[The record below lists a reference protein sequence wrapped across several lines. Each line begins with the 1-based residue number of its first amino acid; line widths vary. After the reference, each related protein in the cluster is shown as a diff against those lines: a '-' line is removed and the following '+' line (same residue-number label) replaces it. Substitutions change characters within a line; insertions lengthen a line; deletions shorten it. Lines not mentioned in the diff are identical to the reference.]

1 MSLHKLSFVA
11 GGLAVVLAACATATP
26 EPRPAPTDAPAATQE
41 EAIEEMVPSVTVSDQ
56 DASGGTVTIE
66 KVVADQ
72 PGWLVIHITKNGAPG
87 PVIGQ
92 SPVPEG
98 SSSNVEVAID
108 LDQAT
113 QQLFAMLHFDAGTE
127 GVYEFPGDDAP
138 VFVEDQIVNVPF
150 NATFPITDSVTVSDQ
165 DASEGVVS
173 IDQVVASQP
182 GWLVIHVTR
191 NGGTGPVIGQSPVIV
206 GSNPDLAVEI
216 DLSQATGQ
224 LFAML
229 HLDAGTEGVYE
240 FPGDD
245 VPVFVDDVIVNVP
258 FQAAFPTEDAV
269 TASDQ
274 SAVEGTVTIDLVSA
288 VEPGWI
294 VIHAEADGGPG
305 PVIIGSAPVGVGN
318 NANVTVEIDLDQAT
332 ETLYAMLHL
341 DLGAA
346 GEYEFPGNDR
356 PVFDEAGNVVLA
368 PFTLLESQASAGEE
382 EVKVVDINF
391 QMKVITIP
399 VGTTVTWVYD
409 ATLPHTAT
417 SDTNLFNSGTLK
429 EGDRFSYTFDEA
441 GTFPYFCMFHGGTG
455 GSGMSGIVNVTE
467 G

>member
-1 MSLHKLSFVA
+1 MNTMKLSLLGGALALIAA
-11 GGLAVVLAACATATP
+11 GCATPTA
-26 EPRPAPTDAPAATQE
+26 EPTVAPVEVVEPTEEMAEAMAPA
-41 EAIEEMVPSVTVSDQ
+41 VKVSDQ

-66 KVVADQ
+66 NVVADQ
-72 PGWLVIHITKNGAPG
+72 PGWIVIHITKGGGPG

-92 SPVPEG
+92 SPVSVG
-98 SSSNVEVAID
+98 DNSNVEIAID

-113 QQLFAMLHFDAGTE
+113 QQLFAMLHLDVGTE
-127 GVYEFPGDDAP
+127 GEYEFPGDDVP
-138 VFVEDQIVNVPF
+138 VFVDDVIVNVPF
-150 NATFPITDSVTVSDQ
+150 NATFPITDSVSVSDQ

-191 NGGTGPVIGQSPVIV
+191 GGGPGPVIGNSAVIV

-216 DLSQATGQ
+216 DLGQATGQ

-229 HLDAGTEGVYE
+229 HLDVGTEGVYE

-258 FQAAFPTEDAV
+258 FQAAFPIEDAV

-274 SAVEGTVTIDLVSA
+274 AAADGTITVDLVSA
-288 VEPGWI
+288 IEPGWI
-294 VIHAEADGGPG
+294 VIHADQDGGPG
-305 PVIIGSAPVGVGN
+305 PVIVGWAPVGVGN

-346 GEYEFPGNDR
+346 GTYEFPGNDR
-356 PVFDEAGNVVLA
+356 PVFDTDGNIVLA
-368 PFTLLESQASAGEE
+368 PFALLAE
-382 EVKVVDINF
+382 
-391 QMKVITIP
+391 
-399 VGTTVTWVYD
+399 
-409 ATLPHTAT
+409 
-417 SDTNLFNSGTLK
+417 
-429 EGDRFSYTFDEA
+429 
-441 GTFPYFCMFHGGTG
+441 
-455 GSGMSGIVNVTE
+455 
-467 G
+467 

>member
-1 MSLHKLSFVA
+1 MRRYKLSLVA
-11 GGLAVVLAACATATP
+11 GGFAVVLAACATATP
-26 EPRPAPTDAPAATQE
+26 EPAPEPTSVPAPTEE
-41 EAIEEMVPSVTVSDQ
+41 EAMEEMVPSVTVSDQ
-56 DASGGTVTIE
+56 DASAGTVTIE

-72 PGWLVIHITKNGAPG
+72 PGWIVIHITKGGGPG

-92 SPVPEG
+92 SAVSVGENA
-98 SSSNVEVAID
+98 NVEVAID

-113 QQLFAMLHFDAGTE
+113 QQLFAMLHLDVGAVGE
-127 GVYEFPGDDAP
+127 YEFPGDDVP
-138 VFVEDQIVNVPF
+138 VFVDDVIVNVPF
-150 NATFPITDSVTVSDQ
+150 NATFPITDSVSVSDQ

-191 NGGTGPVIGQSPVIV
+191 GGGPGPVIGNSAVIV

-229 HLDAGTEGVYE
+229 HLDVGTEGVYE

-258 FQAAFPTEDAV
+258 FQAAFPIEDAV

-274 SAVEGTVTIDLVSA
+274 AAADGTVTVDLVSA
-288 VEPGWI
+288 IEPGWI

-305 PVIIGSAPVGVGN
+305 PVIGFAAIEVGN
-318 NANVTVEIDLDQAT
+318 NANVAVEIDLDGAT

-346 GEYEFPGNDR
+346 GAYEFPGEDA
-356 PVFDEAGNVVLA
+356 PVFDAGGNVVLA
-368 PFTLLESQASAGEE
+368 PFALLESQAAAGEQD
-382 EVKVVDINF
+382 VKVVDINF
-391 QMKVITIP
+391 EMKVITVP

-409 ATLPHTAT
+409 ASLPHTAT
-417 SDTNLFNSGTLK
+417 SDTNLFDSGTL
-429 EGDRFSYTFDEA
+429 GDGDQFSYTFDEV
-441 GTFPYFCMFHGGTG
+441 GTFPYFCRFHGGAG

>member
-26 EPRPAPTDAPAATQE
+26 EPAPEPTSAPPPTQE
-41 EAIEEMVPSVTVSDQ
+41 EAMEQMAPSVTVSDQ
-56 DASGGTVTIE
+56 DASDGTVTIE

-72 PGWLVIHITKNGAPG
+72 PGWLVIHITKGGGPG

-92 SPVPEG
+92 SPVSEG
-98 SSSNVEVAID
+98 DNSNVEVAID
-108 LDQAT
+108 LNQAT

-138 VFVEDQIVNVPF
+138 VRVEDQLVNEPF

-191 NGGTGPVIGQSPVIV
+191 GGRPGPVIGHSPVIV
-206 GSNPDLAVEI
+206 GNNPSVSVDI
-216 DLSQATGQ
+216 DLSMATGQ

-229 HLDAGTEGVYE
+229 HFDAGTEGVYE

-245 VPVFVDDVIVNVP
+245 APVFVDDVLVNVP
-258 FQAAFPTEDAV
+258 FQAAFPIEDAV

-274 SAVEGTVTIDLVSA
+274 AAADGTVTVDLVSA
-288 VEPGWI
+288 TESGWI
-294 VIHAEADGGPG
+294 VIHAQTDGGPG
-305 PVIIGSAPVGVGN
+305 PVIGFAAIEVGN
-318 NANVTVEIDLDQAT
+318 NANVAVEIDLDQAT
-332 ETLYAMLHL
+332 GTLYAMLHL
-341 DLGAA
+341 DVGAA
-346 GEYEFPGNDR
+346 GEYEFPGEDP
-356 PVFDEAGNVVLA
+356 PVFDADGNVVLA
-368 PFTLLESQASAGEE
+368 PFTLLEAQASAGEE

-391 QMKVITIP
+391 QMKVITVS

-409 ATLPHTAT
+409 ANLPHTAT
-417 SDTNLFNSGTLK
+417 SDTNLFNSGTLG
-429 EGDRFSYTFDEA
+429 EGDRYSYTFDEA
-441 GTFPYFCMFHGGTG
+441 GTFPYFCKFHGGSG